1 VKPPSRQGSPDDFQT
16 PPEALEPL
24 LPYIPKDWVVW
35 ECAQGKGWLTEYMLE
50 KGYAVIGTDILEGYD
65 YRMWQPPQWDIAIT
79 NPPYAIKQQF
89 LERAYMLGKPFAFL
103 LPLITFETEKR
114 QRLFRDYGLE
124 VIFLPKR
131 INFRT
136 PSGNGTGSWF
146 ATAWFTNGLNIGQ
159 QMTFHHET

>member
-1 VKPPSRQGSPDDFQT
+1 MKPPSRQGSPDDFQT

>member
-1 VKPPSRQGSPDDFQT
+1 M
-16 PPEALEPL
+16 
-24 LPYIPKDWVVW
+24 W